1 MKIKIKINRL
11 CLILICAGLLRGDS
25 NDERKYNHY
34 PEPVN
39 IIKNKN
45 RLPSARRRHAPP
57 RTRDSLPN
65 SAPSMINKLASSSL
79 TVSSQHD

>member
-39 IIKNKN
+39 IIKTKT
-45 RLPSARRRHAPP
+45 AYCAQGGATRHLAPGIVY
-57 RTRDSLPN
+57 SN

>member
-25 NDERKYNHY
+25 NNERKYNHY

-39 IIKNKN
+39 IIKKKN
-45 RLPSARRRHAPP
+45 RFYQGKAAP
-57 RTRDSLPN
+57 RATSHQGYFTQQCAVND
-65 SAPSMINKLASSSL
+65 K
-79 TVSSQHD
+79 

>member
-39 IIKNKN
+39 IIKTK
-45 RLPSARRRHAPP
+45 P
-57 RTRDSLPN
+57 
-65 SAPSMINKLASSSL
+65 L
-79 TVSSQHD
+79 TVQGGATRHLAPGIVYPTVRRQ

>member
-39 IIKNKN
+39 IIKTKTAYQ
-45 RLPSARRRHAPP
+45 SARRRHAPP

>member
-39 IIKNKN
+39 IIKKKQKP
-45 RLPSARRRHAPP
+45 LTKCKAAP
-57 RTRDSLPN
+57 RATSH
-65 SAPSMINKLASSSL
+65 
-79 TVSSQHD
+79 QG

>member
-39 IIKNKN
+39 IIKKQKP
-45 RLPSARRRHAPP
+45 LTKCKAAPRHLAPGIV
-57 RTRDSLPN
+57 TQQCAVND
-65 SAPSMINKLASSSL
+65 K
-79 TVSSQHD
+79 

>member
-25 NDERKYNHY
+25 NDVERKYNHY

-39 IIKNKN
+39 IIKTKPLTKQGAAP
-45 RLPSARRRHAPP
+45 RATLAPGIVYPTVRR
-57 RTRDSLPN
+57 
-65 SAPSMINKLASSSL
+65 
-79 TVSSQHD
+79 Q

>member
-39 IIKNKN
+39 IIKNTKTAYQVQGGAT
-45 RLPSARRRHAPP
+45 RHLAPGIVYPTVRR
-57 RTRDSLPN
+57 
-65 SAPSMINKLASSSL
+65 
-79 TVSSQHD
+79 Q

>member
-39 IIKNKN
+39 IIKTKTAY
-45 RLPSARRRHAPP
+45 LQCKAAP
-57 RTRDSLPN
+57 RATSH
-65 SAPSMINKLASSSL
+65 
-79 TVSSQHD
+79 QG

>member
-39 IIKNKN
+39 IIKTKTAYQV
-45 RLPSARRRHAPP
+45 RKAAP
-57 RTRDSLPN
+57 RATSH
-65 SAPSMINKLASSSL
+65 
-79 TVSSQHD
+79 QG

>member
-39 IIKNKN
+39 IIKTKP
-45 RLPSARRRHAPP
+45 LTKCKAAP
-57 RTRDSLPN
+57 RATSH
-65 SAPSMINKLASSSL
+65 
-79 TVSSQHD
+79 QG

>member
-45 RLPSARRRHAPP
+45 RLLRKAAP
-57 RTRDSLPN
+57 RATSH
-65 SAPSMINKLASSSL
+65 
-79 TVSSQHD
+79 QG

>member
-25 NDERKYNHY
+25 NNERKYNHY

-39 IIKNKN
+39 IIKKNKKP
-45 RLPSARRRHAPP
+45 LTKCKAAP
-57 RTRDSLPN
+57 RATSH
-65 SAPSMINKLASSSL
+65 
-79 TVSSQHD
+79 QG